1 MVAWFLD
8 LDGTL
13 YTDRTGLWPAIS
25 ARITRYLEARLGLAS
40 EAAQALRRRWVA
52 AYGTTLQ
59 GLLHEMPEQAD
70 PHDYFA
76 FTHDLPLE
84 AYLAP
89 DPRLRQALEVLPGP
103 KWVFTNADAAH
114 ARRVLEILG
123 VAEVFQGVIDI
134 FATDLHPKPW
144 ESAYRKALA
153 LAGNPPPGEVVLV
166 DDRLCNLTAARPL
179 GFRTVW
185 VSRKAAAAEARQVD
199 AVIPEIYALPEA
211 VPIAAS
217 APAPAAAP
225 RP

>member
-1 MVAWFLD
+1 MPTWFLD

-25 ARITRYLEARLGLAS
+25 ARITRYLEVRLGLSAP
-40 EAAQALRRRWVA
+40 AAQALRRRWVET
-52 AYGTTLQ
+52 YGTTLQ
-59 GLLHEMPEQAD
+59 GLLHERPECAD

-89 DPRLRQALEVLPGP
+89 DPRLQRTLEALPGP

-114 ARRVLEILG
+114 ARRVLHILG
-123 VAEVFQGVIDI
+123 IATQIRGVIDI

-153 LAGNPPPGEVVLV
+153 LAGSPPPEEVVLV
-166 DDRLCNLTAARPL
+166 DDRLPNLLAARPL
-179 GFRTVW
+179 GFQTVW
-185 VSRKAAAAEARQVD
+185 VTRRPDAAAAAQVD
-199 AVIPEIYALPEA
+199 AVIPEIYALPQA
-211 VPIAAS
+211 LPVVVRA
-217 APAPAAAP
+217 
-225 RP
+225 

>member
-1 MVAWFLD
+1 MFVWFLD

-13 YTDRTGLWPAIS
+13 YTDHTGLWPAIS
-25 ARITRYLEARLGLAS
+25 ARITLYLEMRLGLSS
-40 EAAQALRRRWVA
+40 EAAQALRRRWVE

-59 GLLHEMPEQAD
+59 GLLHEMPDRAD

-76 FTHDLPLE
+76 FAHDLPLE

-89 DPRLRQALEVLPGP
+89 DPRLERTLAALPGP

-123 VAEVFQGVIDI
+123 VAAAFEGIIDI

-153 LAGNPPPGEVVLV
+153 IAGNPPSGSAVLV
-166 DDRLCNLTAARPL
+166 DDRLSNLTAAQPL

-185 VSRKAAAAEARQVD
+185 VSRETSATETCPVD
-199 AVIPEIYALPEA
+199 AVIPEIYALPGA
-211 VPIAAS
+211 FPLATSAS
-217 APAPAAAP
+217 APSPSQG
-225 RP
+225 R

>member
-1 MVAWFLD
+1 MVVWLLD

-25 ARITRYLEARLGLAS
+25 ARITRYLEVRLGLAPG
-40 EAAQALRRRWVA
+40 AAQALRRRWVA

-59 GLLHEMPEQAD
+59 GLLHEMPHHAD
-70 PHDYFA
+70 PYDYFA

-89 DPRLRQALEVLPGP
+89 DPRLRRTLEALPGP

-123 VAEVFQGVIDI
+123 VAEVFEGIIDI

-144 ESAYRKALA
+144 ESAYRQALT
-153 LAGNPPPGEVVLV
+153 LAGNPPPGDAVLV

-185 VSRKAAAAEARQVD
+185 VAREAAAAEARQVD
-199 AVIPEIYALPEA
+199 AVIPEIYALPRA
-211 VPIAAS
+211 FPRIAGAPMPS
-217 APAPAAAP
+217 AA
-225 RP
+225 RGH